1 MWYTKFVEDFKRC
14 SKCGEEKP
22 LSEFYRSKNHKD
34 GLQYWCKGCVKEYQQ
49 EYRQTPEYKAFQQEY
64 QREYRQEYR
73 QTPEHKAF
81 RQEYQ
86 REYQRE
92 YRQTPEYKEAERK
105 RRQTPEYKE
114 AERKRRQTPEYKEAE
129 RKRRQ
134 TPEFKE
140 AERKRMQTPEYKEVE
155 RKRRQTP
162 DGKATKRRG
171 NHKRRALKANCTT
184 ESIDETKIWDE
195 CDNQCIYCGSTE
207 RLELDHVIALSNGGP
222 NCESNLVIA
231 CKPCNSSKNAKP
243 VAEWLLEDHSRS
255 AHLRPL
261 SDLQKNKKLQPFLTK
276 RLKVTLH
283 KATCV
288 E

>member
-1 MWYTKFVEDFKRC
+1 MCYTKFVEDSKRC
-14 SKCGEEKP
+14 SKCGEEK
-22 LSEFYRSKNHKD
+22 LLNEFYRSKNCKD

-92 YRQTPEYKEAERK
+92 Y
-105 RRQTPEYKE
+105 RQTPEYKE

-231 CKPCNSSKNAKP
+231 CKSCNSSKGNRPLIK
-243 VAEWLLEDHSRS
+243 WLTSNHSRS

>member
-114 AERKRRQTPEYKEAE
+114 
-129 RKRRQ
+129 
-134 TPEFKE
+134 
-140 AERKRMQTPEYKEVE
+140 VE

-231 CKPCNSSKNAKP
+231 CKSCNSSKGFKP
-243 VAEWLLEDHSRS
+243 LAEWLLEDHSRS

>member
-22 LSEFYRSKNHKD
+22 LSEFSRSKNYKD

-92 YRQTPEYKEAERK
+92 Y
-105 RRQTPEYKE
+105 RQTPEYKE

-231 CKPCNSSKNAKP
+231 CKSCNSSKGNRPLIK
-243 VAEWLLEDHSRS
+243 WLTSNHSRS